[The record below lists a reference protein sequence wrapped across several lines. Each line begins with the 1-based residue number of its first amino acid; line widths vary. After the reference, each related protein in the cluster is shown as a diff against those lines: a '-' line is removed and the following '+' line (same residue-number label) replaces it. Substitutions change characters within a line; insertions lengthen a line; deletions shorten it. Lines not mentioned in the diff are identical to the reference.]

1 MFNFPSAV
9 GAKPNDRR
17 MERGRDEVSPLHF
30 GGEIKQSEAYR
41 IGTSRDKS
49 ERRRRANDEIESTK
63 CKDELRQRSR
73 CSSVS
78 LPLPLSRSFVRFLF
92 RSPGRKEQFVCVCV
106 CVFVCVH
113 LLNWRAACTNSFMPL
128 VSLSRRFPLFYANNF
143 TKKKEK
149 KERKRKKEWKEETH
163 IRALEG
169 RVESVQRVMGSSFTL
184 VTLSTSN
191 PMKRHAFP
199 FLSLSL
205 SSFFPE
211 SR

>member
-17 MERGRDEVSPLHF
+17 MEKGRDEVSPLHF

-113 LLNWRAACTNSFMPL
+113 LLN
-128 VSLSRRFPLFYANNF
+128 
-143 TKKKEK
+143 
-149 KERKRKKEWKEETH
+149 
-163 IRALEG
+163 
-169 RVESVQRVMGSSFTL
+169 
-184 VTLSTSN
+184 
-191 PMKRHAFP
+191 
-199 FLSLSL
+199 
-205 SSFFPE
+205 
-211 SR
+211 

>member
-78 LPLPLSRSFVRFLF
+78 LLLPFPARSFVFCF
-92 RSPGRKEQFVCVCV
+92 GVQAERSNLCAFVC
-106 CVFVCVH
+106 
-113 LLNWRAACTNSFMPL
+113 ACL
-128 VSLSRRFPLFYANNF
+128 C
-143 TKKKEK
+143 
-149 KERKRKKEWKEETH
+149 
-163 IRALEG
+163 
-169 RVESVQRVMGSSFTL
+169 
-184 VTLSTSN
+184 
-191 PMKRHAFP
+191 AFIC
-199 FLSLSL
+199 
-205 SSFFPE
+205 
-211 SR
+211 